1 MAEIEIMDRQHR
13 TTRRPAEMLQTQI
26 EQWQQRRNLEG
37 KGFEWKFTRQDAAR
51 ELCCH
56 YVP

>member
-13 TTRRPAEMLQTQI
+13 TTRRPAEMLQTQV

-37 KGFEWKFTRQDAAR
+37 KGFEGKFTRQDADR